1 MAGCDPLGGVK
12 ATSKARVVT
21 ARRDQLEMRAFDLD
35 STLVEDHAA
44 RSLWAFVERMDLGLF
59 YRDIKAREDGV
70 GRPATDPKILL
81 TLWLYAHTDGVGSAR
96 MLDRLCRSHDAYRW
110 ICGGV
115 STNHHTL
122 SDFRVDHG
130 DALDDLL
137 VQVLAVMTHQGIV
150 QLARVAQDGMRVR
163 ADAGAA
169 SFRREGTLLEHR
181 DAARAQVERL
191 RRELEE
197 DPTRH
202 TRVEQAARERAARER
217 AEAIERALAEMPAV
231 TAAKKRQKGKKSKKP
246 SEPRVSTTD
255 PEARVMKMPD
265 GGFRPAYNV
274 QLATDVDSRVIV
286 GVQVINQGTDFQAM
300 GPMLD
305 EIQRRTGVIPGEYLV
320 DGGFAALDQITA
332 ATRRGATVYAPLK
345 KPASPRAPGARPK
358 HPDTPEVAAWRSR
371 MERPDARCTYK
382 ARAATA
388 ETSNADLRRW
398 RALDRFCVRGLAKV
412 RCQALLSVL
421 AYNLRRW
428 DTLTAP

>member
-1 MAGCDPLGGVK
+1 
-12 ATSKARVVT
+12 
-21 ARRDQLEMRAFDLD
+21 MRAFDLD
-35 STLVEDHAA
+35 STLTDDHEA
-44 RSLWAFVERMDLGLF
+44 RLIWTFVERMDLGRF
-59 YRDIKAREDGV
+59 YRHIKAREDGV

-81 TLWLYAHTDGVGSAR
+81 ALWLYACTEGVGSAR

-115 STNHHTL
+115 PMNYHSL

-130 DALDDLL
+130 QALDDLL
-137 VQVLAVMTHQGIV
+137 VQVLAAMVHQGLV

-169 SFRREGTLLEHR
+169 SFRREGTLREHQV
-181 DAARAQVERL
+181 AARAHVEQL

-202 TRVEQAARERAARER
+202 ARVEQAARERAARER
-217 AEAIERALAEMPAV
+217 LAAIERALAEMPVVA
-231 TAAKKRQKGKKSKKP
+231 AAKQRQRARVKKGKKP

-274 QLATDVDSRVIV
+274 QLATDADSRVIV
-286 GVQVINQGTDFQAM
+286 GVRVTNQGSDAGLLT
-300 GPMLD
+300 PMLD
-305 EIQRRTGVIPGEYLV
+305 EIERWSGVVPGECLV
-320 DGGFAALDQITA
+320 DGGFATLDQITQ
-332 ATRRGATVYAPLK
+332 ATRRGATVYAPLH
-345 KPASPRAPGARPK
+345 KPSNPRKPGARPK
-358 HPDTPEVAAWRSR
+358 HPDTPEVKQWRSR
-371 MERPDARCTYK
+371 MERPDARAAYR

-398 RALDRFCVRGLAKV
+398 RGLDRICVRGLAKA

-421 AYNLRRW
+421 AYNVRRW
-428 DTLTAP
+428 DVLAPA